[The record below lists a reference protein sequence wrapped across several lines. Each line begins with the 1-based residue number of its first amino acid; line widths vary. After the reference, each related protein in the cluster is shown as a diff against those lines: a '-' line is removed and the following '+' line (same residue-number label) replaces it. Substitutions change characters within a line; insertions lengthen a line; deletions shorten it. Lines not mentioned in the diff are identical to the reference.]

1 MKSLLVLAAVSLL
14 CSCASAPQVRTNFND
29 FTGASYGIGPTS
41 ANDPRLHSPRFYMD
55 EGDELPAW
63 ARVGPPSNR

>member
-1 MKSLLVLAAVSLL
+1 MKSLLALAAVSLL
-14 CSCASAPQVRTNFND
+14 CSCGSSPQLRTD
-29 FTGASYGIGPTS
+29 FTGAPAGMIGPTS

-63 ARVGPPSNR
+63 ARTGPPTNR